1 MGRNPALFRSL
12 PLPSLSGWEFNCY
25 HLYLQEVHRE
35 GLMRKLCVYILVA
48 ITVKQETPPYLT
60 LSRTMC
66 MCTYMFPFYLWFT
79 LALVCMYST
88 NRVVELL
95 RASGTGWTKKA
106 WAGVTGKRW
115 MCSLLFLCLLFVCSV
130 EVSVT
135 SDSPSPFVSLRGVL
149 IQPVYHPLAYAPP

>member
-79 LALVCMYST
+79 LALGMHVFIKQGCGAPSCFWHW
-88 NRVVELL
+88 VDKEGL
-95 RASGTGWTKKA
+95 GWCNGQA
-106 WAGVTGKRW
+106 VD
-115 MCSLLFLCLLFVCSV
+115 V
-130 EVSVT
+130 
-135 SDSPSPFVSLRGVL
+135 
-149 IQPVYHPLAYAPP
+149 